1 VTKKLENAKTITAKK
16 VERLRKKKITGTKQ
30 PKRISMSET

>member
-16 VERLRKKKITGTKQ
+16 VERLRKKKSQELNSLK
-30 PKRISMSET
+30 E